1 MKSEELR
8 RRILRVSFKSQTE
21 AIGVRVRAFGAPGGQ
36 DARAPVRAPARQHP
50 TLENTFTCPRF
61 DVILTTYQAYMA
73 QQNSFDIVSQ
83 VDRAEITNAIHQTV
97 KEVRQRFDFKG
108 SNANVALEQNDLV
121 LSAEDET
128 KLRNMNDIFQQKLV
142 RRGVPLK
149 ALSYGTVEPAAG
161 GTVRQRVQ
169 VQQGIPQEKAK
180 DIVKFIKDSK
190 AKVQASIQGDTVR
203 VSGKDRDTLQQVI
216 AGLKAKDFGIN
227 MQFTNYRTN

>member
-1 MKSEELR
+1 
-8 RRILRVSFKSQTE
+8 V
-21 AIGVRVRAFGAPGGQ
+21 
-36 DARAPVRAPARQHP
+36 
-50 TLENTFTCPRF
+50 
-61 DVILTTYQAYMA
+61 MA

-83 VDRAEITNAIHQTV
+83 VDRAEVMNAVNQSM
-97 KEVRQRFDFKG
+97 KEVHQRFDFKG
-108 SNANVALEQNDLV
+108 SRANVALEEKELV

-149 ALSYGTVEPAAG
+149 ALSYGAVEAAAG

-169 VQQGIPQEKAK
+169 IQQGIPQERAK
-180 DIVKFIKDSK
+180 DIVKFIKASK
-190 AKVQASIQGDTVR
+190 DKVQASIQGDTVR
-203 VSGKDRDTLQQVI
+203 VTGRDRDTLQQVI